1 MTIKVE
7 TPEDL
12 KRIIRT
18 YDLTNSQIQN
28 MTMHSL
34 GYFASYEDVEDIC
47 NEIDEMIKN
56 YPKGKRPIF
65 GRYCLTD

>member
-18 YDLTNSQIQN
+18 YDLTKQDIQQ
-28 MTMHSL
+28 MTMRSL
-34 GYFASYEDVEDIC
+34 GYFASYEDKEDIC

-56 YPKGKRPIF
+56 YPKGKRPMF
-65 GRYCLTD
+65 GRYSLDE